1 MLRLELGPDG
11 VWFVRTASYEAE
23 EAADR
28 VLTRDT
34 FGTPSRV
41 SLCFRQ
47 PAFATVEEPPAHTH
61 VVRRG
66 RTAETLLAFS
76 DVGLPRRLDPRTRS
90 PRWA

>member
-41 SLCFRQ
+41 SLLSPTCFR
-47 PAFATVEEPPAHTH
+47 H
-61 VVRRG
+61 G
-66 RTAETLLAFS
+66 
-76 DVGLPRRLDPRTRS
+76 
-90 PRWA
+90 